1 MGQSTLAQLCAQ
13 TPNGRSKNL
22 KKNFSF
28 LISLWWCSDYKTAFG
43 MDGAASDQVAMAT
56 ELEKKHTT
64 LVLADS
70 WWWAVHICLCAIA
83 VVANLIFVV
92 TVIHN
97 RRRPELKTFVT
108 AVITTVAVLDILDV
122 LRILPV
128 LSVDLFGMEIFRHVY
143 CSLGVFHELAVAI
156 FIVAISVAVCVQ
168 AGKEKKLSIIND
180 SRASLAHK
188 ILIPIVLLI
197 TAGAAAPL
205 FLLSYFDYK
214 EELNWHS
221 CTAPLR
227 TMRVADTVSES
238 EPFNYDLF
246 TTLVT
251 TFTYVFPVLILPLA
265 IPIATL
271 RTCISRQCCVP
282 RYKQPIGELIMV
294 SIIAVIYLG
303 TVVGIFLPRLDK
315 MLQLEV
321 VNMGPAPL
329 LWELGND
336 AVRPMVYFMTNPAV
350 WDGLRILCCRKKN
363 RLVDEDEEEIEVP
376 LSPVTTV

>member
-1 MGQSTLAQLCAQ
+1 
-13 TPNGRSKNL
+13 L

-197 TAGAAAPL
+197 TAGAAAPIYL
-205 FLLSYFDYK
+205 FNYYDYA
-214 EELNWHS
+214 ENWHS
-221 CTAPLR
+221 CTAPERALFVPAG
-227 TMRVADTVSES
+227 TDSET
-238 EPFNYDLF
+238 FHFDLYS
-246 TTLVT
+246 TLVSA
-251 TFTYVFPVLILPLA
+251 FTYVFPVLILPLA
-265 IPIATL
+265 LPIATL

-282 RYKQPIGELIMV
+282 RYKQPIGELIMT
-294 SIIAVIYLG
+294 SILCLIYLG
-303 TVVGIFLPRLDK
+303 TIVGVMLPRIAEMVKIEELDPAK
-315 MLQLEV
+315 KAK
-321 VNMGPAPL
+321 APL
-329 LWELGND
+329 LWELGNN
-336 AVRPMVYFMTNPAV
+336 AIRPLVYFMTNPAV
-350 WDGLRILCCRKKN
+350 WDGLRNLCCRKKHQMVN
-363 RLVDEDEEEIEVP
+363 DDEDEVEQP
-376 LSPVTTV
+376 LAPVTTV

>member
-1 MGQSTLAQLCAQ
+1 MGSQRWPSAQ

-83 VVANLIFVV
+83 VVANLIFIV

-188 ILIPIVLLI
+188 ILIPLVLLL
-197 TAGAAAPL
+197 TAGAAAPIYL
-205 FLLSYFDYK
+205 FDY
-214 EELNWHS
+214 LGIAQISHS
-221 CTAPLR
+221 CTDPARAMYVIETGSEEFHYNLYS
-227 TMRVADTVSES
+227 TV
-238 EPFNYDLF
+238 
-246 TTLVT
+246 VT
-251 TFTYVFPVLILPLA
+251 VFTYILPLLILPLSL
-265 IPIATL
+265 PIATL

-282 RYKQPIGELIMV
+282 RFKQPIGELIMT
-294 SIIAVIYLG
+294 SIVCLIYLG
-303 TVVGIFLPRLDK
+303 SICGVILPDLHQIKGIDEAINLKR
-315 MLQLEV
+315 V
-321 VNMGPAPL
+321 PL
-329 LWELGND
+329 LWELGNT
-336 AVRPMVYFMTNPAV
+336 AIRPLVYFMTNPAV
-350 WDGLRILCCRKKN
+350 WDGLRMLCCRKKQFVN
-363 RLVDEDEEEIEVP
+363 EEDEEELEVP
-376 LSPVTTV
+376 LAPVTTV